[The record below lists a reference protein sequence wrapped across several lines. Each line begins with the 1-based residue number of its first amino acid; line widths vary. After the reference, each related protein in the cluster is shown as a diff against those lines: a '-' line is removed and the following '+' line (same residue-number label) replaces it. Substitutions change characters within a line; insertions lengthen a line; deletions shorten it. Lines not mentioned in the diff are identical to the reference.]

1 MTGEREREREKER
14 DKGTKSN
21 SDGKQRS
28 FTLKGA
34 YLSVQLH
41 SAKGW
46 AHAGMQPS
54 LISTK
59 VI

>member
-1 MTGEREREREKER
+1 MREREREKER